1 MTESIQQAAVLGTTS
16 WGTTLAILLARNGVN
31 VSLLARSDQETAR
44 LQEDRSHLSLP
55 GIAFPDRLKVM
66 TAATSVLDVP
76 LLCVAVPSAT
86 MIENLH
92 SIQSIISPST
102 LILSATKGFSSGQ
115 PRRMSELVNEIL
127 PDNEVAVLTGP
138 NLSIELSKGL
148 PGATVIATKSTQSEL
163 LLGAFHSESFR
174 VYLEDDLV
182 GAEFGGAMK
191 NVIAIAAGIADSL
204 RVGDNAKAALLVRG
218 LAEMTRLGQAFGA
231 NPLTFQ
237 GLAGAGDLIATA
249 YSPLSRNRLFGEK
262 IGNGLDTASA
272 LAEIGQTVEGLHSLT
287 AALALAEVASV
298 ELPICEE
305 LDSIISRRKS
315 ARDALTSLISREANT
330 APVVDSIVE

>member
-1 MTESIQQAAVLGTTS
+1 MTESINRAAILGTTS
-16 WGTTLAILLARNGVN
+16 WGTTLAILLARNGIN
-31 VSLLARSDQETAR
+31 VTLLGRSDHEVGK
-44 LQEDRSHLSLP
+44 LQENRSHFNLP
-55 GIAFPDRLKVM
+55 DVTFPDSLKVM
-66 TAATSVLDVP
+66 TASASTLDVP

-86 MIENLH
+86 MIKNLD
-92 SIQSIISPST
+92 SIRSLVSPNT
-102 LILSATKGFSSGQ
+102 LILSATKGFSEGQ
-115 PRRMSELVNEIL
+115 PKRMSELVNEIL

-138 NLSIELSKGL
+138 NLSRELTEGL
-148 PGATVIATKSTQSEL
+148 PGATVIATKSAKKEL
-163 LLGAFHSESFR
+163 LLRAFHSQTFR

-204 RVGDNAKAALLVRG
+204 TVGNNAKAALLVRG

-231 NPLTFQ
+231 KPLTFQ

-262 IGNGLDTASA
+262 IGNGLDASKA
-272 LAEIGQTVEGLHSLT
+272 LNEIGQTVEGLQSLT
-287 AALALAEVASV
+287 AVLVLGKEAGV

-305 LDSIISRRKS
+305 LDLIISRRKS
-315 ARDALTSLISREANT
+315 AREALISLINRDVNA
-330 APVVDSIVE
+330 VVR

>member
-1 MTESIQQAAVLGTTS
+1 MTESIQRAAVLGTTS

-31 VSLLARSDQETAR
+31 VSLLARSGREATR
-44 LQEDRSHLSLP
+44 LQEGRSHLSLP
-55 GIAFPDRLKVM
+55 GIVFPDCLKVTTM
-66 TAATSVLDVP
+66 TASVLDVP

-86 MIENLH
+86 MIENLY
-92 SIQSIISPST
+92 SIQSFISPST
-102 LILSATKGFSSGQ
+102 LILSATKGFSGGQ
-115 PRRMSELVNEIL
+115 PKRMSELINDIL

-163 LLGAFHSESFR
+163 LLGAFHSESLR

-204 RVGDNAKAALLVRG
+204 SVGNNGKAALLVRG
-218 LAEMTRLGQAFGA
+218 LAEMARLGQAFGA

-287 AALALAEVASV
+287 ATLILAKAAGI

-315 ARDALTSLISREANT
+315 AREALTSLISRDLNVM
-330 APVVDSIVE
+330 PIVDSIVE

>member
-1 MTESIQQAAVLGTTS
+1 VTESIQRAAVLGTTS

-31 VSLLARSDQETAR
+31 VSLLARSGREATR
-44 LQEDRSHLSLP
+44 LQEGRSHLSLP
-55 GIAFPDRLKVM
+55 GIVFPDCLKVTTM
-66 TAATSVLDVP
+66 TASVLDVP

-86 MIENLH
+86 MIENLY
-92 SIQSIISPST
+92 SIQSFISPST
-102 LILSATKGFSSGQ
+102 LILSATKGFSGGQ
-115 PRRMSELVNEIL
+115 PKRMSELINDIL

-163 LLGAFHSESFR
+163 LLGAFHSESLR

-204 RVGDNAKAALLVRG
+204 SVGDNGKAALLVRG
-218 LAEMTRLGQAFGA
+218 LAEMARLGQAFGA

-287 AALALAEVASV
+287 ATLILAKAAGI

-315 ARDALTSLISREANT
+315 AREALTSLISRDLNVM
-330 APVVDSIVE
+330 PIVDSIVE